1 MYELHDTQYIYLMKN
16 DAIAIANYFVDKAN
30 EDTQAPHPLTLL
42 RLVKYVYIAY
52 GFAMAMLEKV
62 IIDKRFD
69 TVEAWKYGPVIP
81 SVYHSFKHN
90 KNNKIEEK
98 SAIAID
104 EDENGELDFINPE
117 ITDGDIKMILD
128 FVWDRYRDKSTSEL
142 INLLHKDGT
151 PWAYCYAPGKNV
163 EIPDE
168 MTRIYYKSIVEN
180 AIG

>member
-1 MYELHDTQYIYLMKN
+1 MKN

-30 EDTQAPHPLTLL
+30 KDTYAPYPLTLL

-52 GFAMAMLEKV
+52 GFSMAILDKI

-90 KNNKIEEK
+90 QNNPITEK
-98 SAIAID
+98 SSILTSEKDDGTLVFLSPCIKD
-104 EDENGELDFINPE
+104 EDIS
-117 ITDGDIKMILD
+117 MILD
-128 FVWDRYRDKSTSEL
+128 FVWDRYKDHTTTEL
-142 INLLHKDGT
+142 INILHKKGT
-151 PWAYCYAPGKNV
+151 PWDYCYREGVNA

-168 MTRIYYKSIVEN
+168 MTKIYYKSIIDN
-180 AIG
+180 ALKG